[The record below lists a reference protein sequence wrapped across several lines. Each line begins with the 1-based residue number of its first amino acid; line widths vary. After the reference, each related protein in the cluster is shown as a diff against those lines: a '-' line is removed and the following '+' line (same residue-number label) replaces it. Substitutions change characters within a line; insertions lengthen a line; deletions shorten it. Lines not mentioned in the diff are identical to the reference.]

1 MYVHR
6 KSLIFFFELLFELTT
21 ALKYLIII
29 FSPTLI

>member
-1 MYVHR
+1 MFTANHL
-6 KSLIFFFELLFELTT
+6 SFFSEVLFELPI

>member
-1 MYVHR
+1 MFTANYL
-6 KSLIFFFELLFELTT
+6 SFFSEVLFELTT